1 MCPLSAKNKIVAC
14 VISEVYWDVLNQ
26 QTICTHIYNIYS
38 LRSLA
43 QLFTIITL
51 NFIKQIITDNI
62 IITTTRT
69 AQGVFNYLYLLL
81 IIF

>member
-43 QLFTIITL
+43 QLFTIIP
-51 NFIKQIITDNI
+51 KQIITDNI
-62 IITTTRT
+62 ITTTTRT